1 MSCADH
7 ILCSQRTGFIR
18 CKNLQSIMPV
28 RKSLLESGHLGPFS
42 ISISNYALRLR
53 SQPIIPGPAI
63 ASADPKPISVE
74 ASGTAA
80 GDVPVNEILSMKI
93 FLPYS
98 EMPISPICTP
108 VFPASSEKST
118 VSVSQWAIAG

>member
-18 CKNLQSIMPV
+18 CKYLQSIMPV
-28 RKSLLESGHLGPFS
+28 QKSLLESGHSSPFS

-53 SQPIIPGPAI
+53 SHPIIPGAAI
-63 ASADPKPISVE
+63 AREDPKPMRVE

-80 GDVPVNEILSMKI
+80 GEPV
-93 FLPYS
+93 
-98 EMPISPICTP
+98 
-108 VFPASSEKST
+108 A
-118 VSVSQWAIAG
+118 